1 MSPPTA
7 SLSKH
12 IFFVM
17 ACYRPL
23 SGQSREING
32 AKNSE
37 GLNMELNIKNRIINN
52 SFHSSRCWQKN
63 LEEKQMKPWIERAQ
77 LDGAIL
83 IEKYFVWPV
92 SRELVSH

>member
-23 SGQSREING
+23 SGQSREIN
-32 AKNSE
+32 E

-52 SFHSSRCWQKN
+52 SFHSSGCWQKN
-63 LEEKQMKPWIERAQ
+63 LEEKQMKPWTEQAQ
-77 LDGAIL
+77 LDDAIL